1 MCCNM
6 TRGRRWSFHVVS
18 SWRGSAEFQGSS
30 SRSGSELEGLPGRS
44 RYWRAG
50 DNPLRWENSQSLR
63 IGNLKNVRLL
73 SKCSRVVLNTF
84 WILSSLSSPYSS
96 SPVIKDSRP
105 SIYFYLF
112 FFLLLSI
119 KSSTPSLVIRVT
131 GFISILVLLSS
142 LLFVIMINGWDLSQ
156 HDNIILG
163 KQERQISGTEG
174 FWERRSTGS
183 KLSRRWTGTK
193 LEEVGYFWRV

>member
-112 FFLLLSI
+112 FF
-119 KSSTPSLVIRVT
+119 SSFINQVLNALPRDSRYWLHIHPRLIIIVVIC
-131 GFISILVLLSS
+131 
-142 LLFVIMINGWDLSQ
+142 N
-156 HDNIILG
+156 HDQRL
-163 KQERQISGTEG
+163 
-174 FWERRSTGS
+174 RSFAT
-183 KLSRRWTGTK
+183 W
-193 LEEVGYFWRV
+193 